1 MWKRYKDVPYLGSVH
16 GGDLLEMYGIA
27 GDHLGVDA
35 ISMSF
40 IPPPS
45 YIISAIDEGY
55 TSQLHQPSGPQ
66 LFEGFHGC
74 EPVVQ
79 HHLAQIHPRQQEDA
93 FVQ

>member
-1 MWKRYKDVPYLGSVH
+1 MWKRNKDVLYLGSVH
-16 GGDLLEMYGIA
+16 GGDLPEMYGIA
-27 GDHLGVDA
+27 GDHLGMDA
-35 ISMSF
+35 IRYALF
-40 IPPPS
+40 PPFF
-45 YIISAIDEGY
+45 YTISVIDEDH

-66 LFEGFHGC
+66 LSEGFHSC